1 MKERSGELMRMSDH
15 LEDMLQYFNKAW
27 SEFEGDFFKILL
39 KSGYRPRM
47 VMPEGKQKHY
57 FLIDYEHQKLIK
69 REKPHLIL
77 EIEQLEAFGKLIG
90 GEGDTEADA
99 GTTDEESKEGNDDGK
114 RDSNYDVE

>member
-27 SEFEGDFFKILL
+27 SEFEGDFFKVLL

-47 VMPEGKQKHY
+47 VMLEGKQKHY

>member
-27 SEFEGDFFKILL
+27 TEFEGDFFDTLL
-39 KSGYRPRM
+39 QSGYRPRM
-47 VMPEGKQKHY
+47 VMLEGKQKHY
-57 FLIDYEHQKLIK
+57 FLIDYEHRKLIK

-77 EIEQLEAFGKLIG
+77 EIEQLESFGKLIG
-90 GEGDTEADA
+90 GEGTEGADA
-99 GTTDEESKEGNDDGK
+99 ETTGDENKEGNDNGK